1 MALKRNIK
9 KELTFTRNYKL
20 KLTKNQELLCLS
32 ILTGMTNL
40 YNSALDELKL
50 EIEMN
55 GKLPNPSVFQKN
67 YAKHR
72 NASPMLQ
79 LCTAQASQSV
89 YQKLISSFKNVA
101 DKNRNKIIAQY
112 YKENIS
118 NNLSDKEKE
127 NLKKQLNINLN
138 KYILLETLK
147 MFKRKDANNLY
158 STFVFF
164 DGQYECFYE
173 NKQFAGFIPIH
184 GKNKFKKTPENQL
197 GLLRVYKENKIFR
210 FLTGRIEVVKKVD
223 GFYASVSC
231 QASKEDLPQRTKPK
245 NGSSVGIDFGNKR
258 VITLSDGSFKDK
270 FSPIVK
276 HNLKKLW
283 LRKQALQK
291 SLSNKEDT
299 YRKMNKLTDGVPL
312 SNNYKKLLHKLRNTE
327 LDMQRI
333 REFCG
338 HALTNEI
345 LDSYETIY
353 VEDIKTAEIMEK
365 DSTMSKKVQKTM
377 KRNISHNAWGQLK
390 DQLVY
395 KGDWRGNKVSLIPAR
410 NSTQTCSNC
419 NFVFEGNKKLTLKN
433 RKYICPEC
441 GMEKDRDLNA
451 ATNIHNW
458 GIILSKDSV

>member
-1 MALKRNIK
+1 
-9 KELTFTRNYKL
+9 
-20 KLTKNQELLCLS
+20 
-32 ILTGMTNL
+32 
-40 YNSALDELKL
+40 
-50 EIEMN
+50 
-55 GKLPNPSVFQKN
+55 
-67 YAKHR
+67 
-72 NASPMLQ
+72 
-79 LCTAQASQSV
+79 
-89 YQKLISSFKNVA
+89 
-101 DKNRNKIIAQY
+101 
-112 YKENIS
+112 
-118 NNLSDKEKE
+118 
-127 NLKKQLNINLN
+127 
-138 KYILLETLK
+138 

-173 NKQFAGFIPIH
+173 NKQFAGFIPIY

-270 FSPIVK
+270 FSPKVK